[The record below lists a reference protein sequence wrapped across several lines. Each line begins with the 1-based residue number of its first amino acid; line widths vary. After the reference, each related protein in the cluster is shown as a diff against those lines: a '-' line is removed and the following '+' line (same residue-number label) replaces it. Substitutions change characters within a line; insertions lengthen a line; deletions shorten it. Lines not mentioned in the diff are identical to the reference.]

1 MKLLLIDQ
9 RHGQSRSLELKG
21 WLRALLSLCLLGTP
35 VGLGYFGYQLAAGQN
50 DDSLVF
56 NQQSAE
62 NWQKE
67 LALQALQLEQL
78 RSASEQELDALTL
91 KLAKLQARLSRLDA
105 LGERVAGLANID
117 SFDAVATSSYLA
129 GGLEIGIASGTPD
142 EFAGSN
148 LLASISELAELI
160 NERQQQLGKIEG
172 LLIDQRAIEDG
183 FVAGR
188 PVENAWIASPFGR
201 RPDPITGKSSFHSG
215 IDLTTGKAGAQI
227 SSVAGGVVTWAGPRS
242 GYGLM
247 VEVNHGNGFTTRYAH
262 SQELFVEVGDVVSR
276 DDKLALVGS
285 TGRSTGPHV
294 HFEVY
299 KNGRVVDPAS
309 YIRRTIR

>member
-105 LGERVAGLANID
+105 LGERVAGLANIE
-117 SFDAVATSSYLA
+117 SFDAVVTSSYLA

-148 LLASISELAELI
+148 LLASISELEELI
-160 NERQQQLGKIEG
+160 NERQQQLGNIEG
-172 LLIDQRAIEDG
+172 LLIDQRAIE
-183 FVAGR
+183 
-188 PVENAWIASPFGR
+188 
-201 RPDPITGKSSFHSG
+201 
-215 IDLTTGKAGAQI
+215 
-227 SSVAGGVVTWAGPRS
+227 
-242 GYGLM
+242 
-247 VEVNHGNGFTTRYAH
+247 
-262 SQELFVEVGDVVSR
+262 
-276 DDKLALVGS
+276 
-285 TGRSTGPHV
+285 
-294 HFEVY
+294 
-299 KNGRVVDPAS
+299 
-309 YIRRTIR
+309 

>member
-1 MKLLLIDQ
+1 MKLLLIDH
-9 RHGQSRSLELKG
+9 RHGHSRSLELKG
-21 WLRALLSLCLLGTP
+21 WLRAVLSLCLLGTP
-35 VGLGYFGYQLAAGQN
+35 VGLGYFGYQLASSQN

-56 NQQSAE
+56 SQQSAE

-78 RSASEQELDALTL
+78 RSKSGQELDALTL
-91 KLAKLQARLSRLDA
+91 KLAKLQARLARLDA
-105 LGERVAGLANID
+105 LGERVAGLANVED
-117 SFDAVATSSYLA
+117 FEADAASSFAA
-129 GGLEIGIASGTPD
+129 GGLELGLASDMQDAVVAPT
-142 EFAGSN
+142 
-148 LLASISELAELI
+148 LLASINELEELI
-160 NERQQQLGKIEG
+160 TERQKQLGNIEG
-172 LLIDQRAIEDG
+172 LLIDKRSIEDG

-188 PVENAWIASPFGR
+188 PIENGWIASPFGR

-215 IDLTTGKAGAQI
+215 IDLTTGKPGAEI

-262 SQELFVEVGDVVSR
+262 SQELFVEVGDLVAR
-276 DDKLALVGS
+276 NEKLALVGS

-299 KNGRVVDPAS
+299 KNGRVVDPAA

>member
-105 LGERVAGLANID
+105 LGERV
-117 SFDAVATSSYLA
+117 
-129 GGLEIGIASGTPD
+129 
-142 EFAGSN
+142 
-148 LLASISELAELI
+148 
-160 NERQQQLGKIEG
+160 
-172 LLIDQRAIEDG
+172 RA
-183 FVAGR
+183 
-188 PVENAWIASPFGR
+188 
-201 RPDPITGKSSFHSG
+201 
-215 IDLTTGKAGAQI
+215 
-227 SSVAGGVVTWAGPRS
+227 
-242 GYGLM
+242 
-247 VEVNHGNGFTTRYAH
+247 
-262 SQELFVEVGDVVSR
+262 
-276 DDKLALVGS
+276 
-285 TGRSTGPHV
+285 
-294 HFEVY
+294 
-299 KNGRVVDPAS
+299 
-309 YIRRTIR
+309 